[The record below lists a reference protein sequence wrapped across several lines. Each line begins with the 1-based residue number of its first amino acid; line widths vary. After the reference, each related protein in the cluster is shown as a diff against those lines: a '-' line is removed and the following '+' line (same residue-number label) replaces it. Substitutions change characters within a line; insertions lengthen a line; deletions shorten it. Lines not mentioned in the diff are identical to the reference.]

1 MLRSFFLLLTFTS
14 TVFAHGPV
22 NLGLR
27 TWHQDSDH
35 PVHKLFK
42 RESTDGVDY
51 PDVGSP
57 TWSAAYPASS
67 ADPSAM
73 PQEWKDAL
81 ADAVSAGK
89 IPDIPVTTVINSWTT
104 YPDGSDAGGPVI
116 CSSYVQCRGD
126 GDIWDA
132 PDGKIG
138 IAFDDGPAAGTNK
151 LVGFLS
157 EQNETA
163 THFLIGSN
171 ILSHSDEFLAIFNQG
186 GDIAVHTW
194 THPYMTS
201 MTNEQVM
208 VELGWTMEIIHNST
222 GGRVPKYWRPPYG
235 DCDNRVR
242 AIAQQIFGMEA
253 ILWNHDT
260 NDWSIGSDPSTT
272 VDSVDA
278 SITGWLT
285 GPKSPGLAILE
296 HELTE
301 DTVQAF
307 MNAFPAMK
315 ANGWE
320 TASIALLAS
329 DTGSPLSECRWHW
342 QRFYRYRSRCFVV

>member
-1 MLRSFFLLLTFTS
+1 
-14 TVFAHGPV
+14 
-22 NLGLR
+22 
-27 TWHQDSDH
+27 TWYQDEDH
-35 PVHKLFK
+35 AVHKLFK
-42 RESTDGVDY
+42 RGSTDGVNY

-57 TWSAAYPASS
+57 TWTSAYPAFSP
-67 ADPSAM
+67 DPSAM

-81 ADAVSAGK
+81 ADAVSAGV
-89 IPDIPVTTVINSWTT
+89 IPDIPVTTVINDWAT
-104 YPDGSDAGGPVI
+104 YPDGNDAGGPVI
-116 CSSYVQCRGD
+116 CSSFVQCRGE

-138 IAFDDGPAAGTNK
+138 IALTTDQQRYGLLFFYID
-151 LVGFLS
+151 LS
-157 EQNETA
+157 NETA

-171 ILSHSDEFLAIFNQG
+171 ILSNPDDSWRFSTKEGILRSIRG
-186 GDIAVHTW
+186 R
-194 THPYMTS
+194 THMTS

-208 VELGWTMEIIHNST
+208 GELGWTMEIIHNST

-242 AIAQQIFGMEA
+242 AIAQQIFGLEA

-307 MNAFPAMK
+307 MNATP
-315 ANGWE
+315 
-320 TASIALLAS
+320 
-329 DTGSPLSECRWHW
+329 R
-342 QRFYRYRSRCFVV
+342 